1 MRTLAVLTHAV
12 LAVPLLALLLFSAG
26 PLGAQDAPPGTD
38 VYVAKIGG
46 DEGRSPLVDLRNAT
60 DRDGYDNQPSFSAD
74 GGTVFYTSIRPGGA
88 EGAGQA
94 DIYAFDVATGEMRQ
108 VTDTAES
115 EYSPT
120 QIPGEDGISVV
131 RVEADGT
138 QRLWRFP
145 LADYGTAGEPSLILE
160 KIQPVGYHAW
170 LDVGESDGRHM
181 ELVLFVLDEPH
192 RLVRTA
198 AKLDAEGRTV
208 AADIGRA
215 LHRIPGEEA
224 FSFVHK
230 AGDAWTVTRLDAST
244 DKLTPLFPTFP
255 EREDLNWSADGSA
268 LMADGRKLYRRH
280 VEEDDWTLVADLT
293 DQLPGDVTRLAV
305 SPDGRTLALVANR

>member
-1 MRTLAVLTHAV
+1 MRPALAQVHVLIQV
-12 LAVPLLALLLFSAG
+12 LVLALLATTC
-26 PLGAQDAPPGTD
+26 PLIAQDAPPGTD
-38 VYVAKIGG
+38 VFLAKIGDDG
-46 DEGRSPLVDLRNAT
+46 AWKPAVALRNVT

-74 GGTVFYTSIRPGGA
+74 GGTVFYSSIRQGDG
-88 EGAGQA
+88 ETGQA
-94 DIYAFDVATGEMRQ
+94 DIYAYDVASSTTRK
-108 VTDTAES
+108 VTNTAES

-120 QIPGEDGISVV
+120 QIPGEDAISVV

-145 LADYGTAGEPSLILE
+145 LTDDGTAGEPSLILE

-170 LDVGESDGRHM
+170 LDAEAGK

-198 AKLDAEGRTV
+198 AELDAEGRTV
-208 AADIGRA
+208 ASDIGRA
-215 LHRIPGEEA
+215 LHRIPGENA

-230 AGDAWTVTRLDAST
+230 SGDAWTVTRLDASS
-244 DKLTPLFPTFP
+244 DELTPLFPTFA
-255 EREDLNWSADGSA
+255 EREDLTWSSDGTA
-268 LMADGRKLYRRH
+268 WMADGRKLYRRALS
-280 VEEDDWTLVADLT
+280 DGDWSLVANLT

-305 SPDGRTLALVANR
+305 SPEGRTLALVANR